1 MSEDLWQ
8 ALSPLQIVLWCSFF
22 LLLPAWAT
30 WRQGHHYWIIF
41 KHKAWWPPRRSFIR
55 PDPLSSTFGNHCEPP
70 SYVFPSLIDH
80 THIMSPMSDIVL
92 IFVHLSTQLALVKLR
107 AEVLKCKLW
116 SPSKISTSKDILQS
130 YTLVTNVLCILG
142 VLMNS

>member
-1 MSEDLWQ
+1 
-8 ALSPLQIVLWCSFF
+8 
-22 LLLPAWAT
+22 
-30 WRQGHHYWIIF
+30 
-41 KHKAWWPPRRSFIR
+41 
-55 PDPLSSTFGNHCEPP
+55 
-70 SYVFPSLIDH
+70 
-80 THIMSPMSDIVL
+80 MSPMSDIVL